1 MGKTPKLPL
10 SSQHGYSLIEV
21 LVVIGIIAVV
31 SAFALPMT
39 SSAMSDLRSRG
50 DARAVSN
57 IVALAKM
64 RATSGFTRARVFVD
78 LNGRSFFIQILDK
91 ATNTWVSEGV
101 VSSLSTGVSFGFS
114 GLATPPPDT
123 QLAISQ
129 STACLDDDGDP
140 IGNSACITFSSR
152 GIPIDATGA
161 PTGDNGLYIT
171 DGTRVYATTVTATPL
186 VRLWWSPASS
196 AEWVR
201 Q

>member
-1 MGKTPKLPL
+1 MGKKAKLPV
-10 SSQHGYSLIEV
+10 SSQHGYSLMEV
-21 LVVIGIIAVV
+21 LLVIGIIAVV

-39 SSAMSDLRSRG
+39 SSAMTDLRARG

-57 IVALAKM
+57 IVALAKL

-78 LNGRSFFIQILDK
+78 LNGRTFFIQILDK
-91 ATNTWVSEGV
+91 ATNTWVSEGAV
-101 VSSLSTGVSFGFS
+101 TSLSTGISFGFS

-123 QLAISQ
+123 QLSIGQ

-140 IGNSACITFSSR
+140 IGNSACIVFSSR
-152 GIPIDATGA
+152 GIPIDAAGA

-171 DGTRVYATTVTATPL
+171 DGTGVYATTVTATPL
-186 VRLWWSPASS
+186 VRLWWSPASAS
-196 AEWVR
+196 EWMR